1 MNILIRDA
9 KFGKQP
15 RILERARSAVLANP
29 DNAIDS
35 AIINNTN
42 PRATRPED
50 MPLEARRS
58 PHVEIDESG
67 VITVY
72 TAPKTVTVPAV
83 SMPVPTPEDHE
94 RLLGEKLERMKQE
107 ASERGYAEGLQAAQ
121 EKVQAE
127 YAAEIESLRA
137 LILSARNAM
146 DQQLDG
152 VMDAAAEIVFEAVA
166 KIIGRA
172 CAERE
177 GVAAVVREVVQ
188 HAKERSRLVIR
199 VNPTD
204 LEVVRACA
212 ADIAS
217 GTSAGNVDIVP
228 DDRVVLGGCLLE
240 TPAGTLDGRLE
251 IQLQQLRDTL
261 VHARLRHADR
271 THADRVIEP

>member
-1 MNILIRDA
+1 MSTLIRDA

-15 RILERARSAVLANP
+15 LVLERVRSAVLANP
-29 DNAIDS
+29 NNVIGN
-35 AIINNTN
+35 AIINSIN
-42 PRATRPED
+42 PLAARPD
-50 MPLEARRS
+50 HLPSEARHN

-72 TAPKTVTVPAV
+72 TAPKTIATPVVP
-83 SMPVPTPEDHE
+83 MPVPTYEDHE
-94 RLLGEKLERMKQE
+94 RTLGEKLERMKQE
-107 ASERGYAEGLQAAQ
+107 ASERGYAEGLQAVQ
-121 EKVQAE
+121 DKVQAE
-127 YAAEIESLRA
+127 YAAEIEGLRA
-137 LILSARNAM
+137 LILSARSAM

-152 VMDAAAEIVFEAVA
+152 IMDAAAEIVFEAVA
-166 KIIGRA
+166 KIIGHV
-172 CAERE
+172 CAEQE
-177 GVAAVVREVVQ
+177 GIVAVVREVVH

-199 VNPTD
+199 VNPGD

-261 VHARLRHADR
+261 IHARLRHADR
-271 THADRVIEP
+271 IIES